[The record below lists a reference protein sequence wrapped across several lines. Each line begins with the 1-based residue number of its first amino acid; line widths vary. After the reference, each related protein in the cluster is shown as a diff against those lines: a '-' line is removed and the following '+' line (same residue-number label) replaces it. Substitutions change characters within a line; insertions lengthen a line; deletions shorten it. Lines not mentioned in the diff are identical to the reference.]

1 MWKNIHNWKR
11 IYSLLLALVLMSG
24 SLVACAPTNS
34 ENDINN
40 GNTSN
45 ISKETGDLEKSFN
58 DVENTHKEFQTSLDN
73 FMKKVAATKDDP
85 NRKKSFNSSEV
96 DKKLIGLEKK
106 VTEYKDKIV
115 QTRKKQNL
123 DPIFNDINTKIQDIR
138 KITDILK
145 DGLGKILENGGT
157 EPIGKIQIDLG
168 IVQNQKS
175 DNFGR
180 LGETTANK
188 INDSLKKNSEEIKRK
203 ITDLGQATGQP
214 SSVTPDADEL
224 TKKRDDLEKS
234 YQELVARVDK
244 HEEEIKNLRNLN
256 NKLPNIYQDLHQLK
270 IFLLILVMFVFII
283 FVVATIIFKLLI
295 EELKSLK
302 RKKPTQEI
310 NNTASLTGN
319 YDTQEFIVA
328 VSDKVGNIS
337 KELDQISNL
346 SKKQQDQIIKLQQN
360 QQVKTQYNNNANNRK
375 LISQLEDE
383 VKEISRQ
390 LQEISNW
397 WKTQW
402 RNLENQINQPQQ
414 NRQVMTSSNVARSY
428 EAPRTTN
435 YPARQVIAET
445 QMNRQT
451 STNQYSGSSGLD
463 FISTYEQNPRLLLKN
478 AIEVSEADQSIDQRR
493 LGGAQG
499 VILQKV
505 RRGNYW
511 ILNEGG
517 TDYVVPKDNI
527 KINEYNLETVRNL
540 FECQGYRSEYS
551 GFKLIKPAI
560 VSYVSRGE
568 VWQLV
573 ELGVLQF
580 Y

>member
-1 MWKNIHNWKR
+1 
-11 IYSLLLALVLMSG
+11 
-24 SLVACAPTNS
+24 
-34 ENDINN
+34 
-40 GNTSN
+40 
-45 ISKETGDLEKSFN
+45 
-58 DVENTHKEFQTSLDN
+58 
-73 FMKKVAATKDDP
+73 MKKVAATNDDA
-85 NRKKSFNSSEV
+85 SISESLNSLKVHE
-96 DKKLIGLEKK
+96 KLIELERK
-106 VTEYKDKIV
+106 VTEYRDKIV
-115 QTRKKQNL
+115 KTGNQQNL
-123 DPIFNDINTKIQDIR
+123 DTIVNEINTKIQDII

-145 DGLGKILENGGT
+145 DELGKILENGGT
-157 EPIGKIQIDLG
+157 EAIGDIQIDLG
-168 IVQNQKS
+168 IVQNQQS

-203 ITDLGQATGQP
+203 I
-214 SSVTPDADEL
+214 
-224 TKKRDDLEKS
+224 
-234 YQELVARVDK
+234 
-244 HEEEIKNLRNLN
+244 EEIKNLRNLN
-256 NKLPNIYQDLHQLK
+256 NKLSNIYQDLHQLK

-295 EELKSLK
+295 DELKSLK

-328 VSDKVGNIS
+328 VSDKVENIS

-346 SKKQQDQIIKLQQN
+346 SKKQQNQIIKLQQN

-414 NRQVMTSSNVARSY
+414 NRQVMTSSYIARSY

-451 STNQYSGSSGLD
+451 STNQYSGSSGLE

>member
-1 MWKNIHNWKR
+1 
-11 IYSLLLALVLMSG
+11 
-24 SLVACAPTNS
+24 
-34 ENDINN
+34 
-40 GNTSN
+40 
-45 ISKETGDLEKSFN
+45 
-58 DVENTHKEFQTSLDN
+58 
-73 FMKKVAATKDDP
+73 
-85 NRKKSFNSSEV
+85 
-96 DKKLIGLEKK
+96 
-106 VTEYKDKIV
+106 
-115 QTRKKQNL
+115 
-123 DPIFNDINTKIQDIR
+123 
-138 KITDILK
+138 
-145 DGLGKILENGGT
+145 
-157 EPIGKIQIDLG
+157 
-168 IVQNQKS
+168 
-175 DNFGR
+175 
-180 LGETTANK
+180 
-188 INDSLKKNSEEIKRK
+188 
-203 ITDLGQATGQP
+203 
-214 SSVTPDADEL
+214 
-224 TKKRDDLEKS
+224 
-234 YQELVARVDK
+234 
-244 HEEEIKNLRNLN
+244 
-256 NKLPNIYQDLHQLK
+256 
-270 IFLLILVMFVFII
+270 MFVFII

>member
-45 ISKETGDLEKSFN
+45 ISKETRDLEKSFN
-58 DVENTHKEFQTSLDN
+58 DVEKTHKEFQTSLDN
-73 FMKKVAATKDDP
+73 FMKKVAATNDDA
-85 NRKKSFNSSEV
+85 SISESLNSLKVHE
-96 DKKLIGLEKK
+96 KLIELERK
-106 VTEYKDKIV
+106 VTEYRDKIV
-115 QTRKKQNL
+115 KTGNQQNL
-123 DPIFNDINTKIQDIR
+123 DTIVNEINTKIQDII

-145 DGLGKILENGGT
+145 DELGKILENGGT
-157 EPIGKIQIDLG
+157 EAIGDIQIDLG
-168 IVQNQKS
+168 IVQNQQS

-203 ITDLGQATGQP
+203 I
-214 SSVTPDADEL
+214 
-224 TKKRDDLEKS
+224 
-234 YQELVARVDK
+234 
-244 HEEEIKNLRNLN
+244 EEIKNLRNLN
-256 NKLPNIYQDLHQLK
+256 NKLSNIYQDLHQLK

-295 EELKSLK
+295 DELKSLK

-328 VSDKVGNIS
+328 VSDKVENIS

-346 SKKQQDQIIKLQQN
+346 SKKQQNQIIKLQQN

-414 NRQVMTSSNVARSY
+414 NRQVMTSSYIARSY

-451 STNQYSGSSGLD
+451 STNQYSGSSGLE